1 MIRVKA
7 TVEELI
13 AIGIGSEAAEKMAA
27 GQLFEVLNY
36 RIYQGRR
43 IFFLKHWDMRSH
55 FGLWIYED
63 MTEEV
68 KCPSNM
74 EG

>member
-7 TVEELI
+7 TFEELI
-13 AIGIGSEAAEKMAA
+13 AIGIGTKAAQMMAE
-27 GQLFEVLNY
+27 GHTFEVLNY

-43 IFFLKHWDMRSH
+43 LLFLKHYDERSQ

-68 KCPSNM
+68 CRNSM
-74 EG
+74 GE